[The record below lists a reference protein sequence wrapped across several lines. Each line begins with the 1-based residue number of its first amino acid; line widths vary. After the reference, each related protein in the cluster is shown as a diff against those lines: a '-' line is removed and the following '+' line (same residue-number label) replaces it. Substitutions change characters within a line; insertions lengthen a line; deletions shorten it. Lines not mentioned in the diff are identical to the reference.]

1 MKNTFSPPANKMVA
15 MMRYRN
21 LRGGVLLAAL
31 GLFLAVS
38 PYRYLQSAG
47 EPAPAAAPI
56 NLGDLKLQITQYKQ
70 SGAYDRDVAAVLAKA
85 RQYVERRAPMVRMPA
100 LVLDIDDTSLSSWP
114 RIQANDYGGITNGLC
129 NLPAGPCGQIA
140 WQQSAQA
147 EAIVPTLELFK
158 AARAKGV
165 SVFFIT
171 GRREMLRAATEANLR
186 KAGFVDY
193 TGLILRPEGP
203 PTPSVVDYKSSE
215 RAKIAAQGFTIIANV
230 GDQPSDLAGGYAER
244 TFLVPNP
251 FYRIP

>member
-1 MKNTFSPPANKMVA
+1 

-70 SGAYDRDVAAVLAKA
+70 SGAYDRDVAAVLVKA
-85 RQYVERRAPMVRMPA
+85 RQYVERRAPVVRMPA